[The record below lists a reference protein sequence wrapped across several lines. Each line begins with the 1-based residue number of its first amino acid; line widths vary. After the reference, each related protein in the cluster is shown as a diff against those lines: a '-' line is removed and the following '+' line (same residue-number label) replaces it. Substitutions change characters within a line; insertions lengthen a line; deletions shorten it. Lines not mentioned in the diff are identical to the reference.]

1 MAEAVEKINNIERR
15 VKVTVPVAPLETQI
29 NQRFNQLT
37 KTVRVQGFR
46 PGKVPL
52 KIVQQQYG
60 DDVKLEIYSKAIEMR
75 FGEFVQKNNLRIAG
89 MPNIQHEPLN
99 KVIGDFEFTATFEIF
114 PEIKVS
120 DVKKLKV
127 TQYETKVKAEDIKK
141 TLDVLIMQRTVFNKV
156 DRAAKLGDRVKAQ
169 LKSFIDKTE
178 AESTGGQFLEF
189 VLGDTNRIKEF
200 DEQLIGLK
208 PDLEKSFDIKY
219 PKNHEPKEL
228 ANKTVSYQVKVIE
241 VQEPIAPKVNEEFA
255 KQLGV
260 IDGDLNK
267 MNEDI
272 KESLTQEVD
281 RRIKANLKE
290 QVFKALIDSN
300 EVDLPKALVGVEINR
315 LGEITYQN
323 LQRQGADMKSVKLEP
338 AMFEDRAKVS
348 CKLRLIIGNIVEV
361 NKLEATVEQIKA
373 KVEEFAMNYDDSEQ
387 AIKWFY
393 EDSKRLDEP
402 RALATEDNVVSWF
415 LAQCKSEK
423 KSIEFDQVMA
433 AQFND

>member
-1 MAEAVEKINNIERR
+1 M
-15 VKVTVPVAPLETQI
+15 
-29 NQRFNQLT
+29 
-37 KTVRVQGFR
+37 
-46 PGKVPL
+46 
-52 KIVQQQYG
+52 
-60 DDVKLEIYSKAIEMR
+60 
-75 FGEFVQKNNLRIAG
+75 
-89 MPNIQHEPLN
+89 
-99 KVIGDFEFTATFEIF
+99 
-114 PEIKVS
+114 
-120 DVKKLKV
+120 
-127 TQYETKVKAEDIKK
+127 
-141 TLDVLIMQRTVFNKV
+141 
-156 DRAAKLGDRVKAQ
+156 
-169 LKSFIDKTE
+169 
-178 AESTGGQFLEF
+178 
-189 VLGDTNRIKEF
+189 
-200 DEQLIGLK
+200 
-208 PDLEKSFDIKY
+208 
-219 PKNHEPKEL
+219 
-228 ANKTVSYQVKVIE
+228 KVIE

-361 NKLEATVEQIKA
+361 NKLEATAEQIKA

>member
-99 KVIGDFEFTATFEIF
+99 KVIGDFEFTTIFEIF

-141 TLDVLIMQRTVFNKV
+141 TLDVLIRQRTVFNKV

-361 NKLEATVEQIKA
+361 NKLEATAEQIKA